1 MIEGVPMQ
9 PTSRT
14 ALAVV
19 VAALA
24 LIVSAG
30 AGATAARLVTGKD
43 IKNGTVTS
51 ADVKNKSLKPRD
63 FSARAKSRLR
73 GPTGATGATGAT
85 GPQGAPGISGFEV
98 VTRTVS
104 IPGIIGGT
112 GTVAAACPAGKKAIS
127 ANAAYAAPLAG
138 LLSQVT
144 RTSDTAFEA
153 TGLNTLAPIVD
164 QTLTLDVVC
173 ATIPA

>member
-1 MIEGVPMQ
+1 MK

-24 LIVSAG
+24 LVVSAG

-51 ADVKNKSLKPRD
+51 ADVKNKSLKARD
-63 FSARAKSRLR
+63 FSARAKSRMR
-73 GPTGATGATGAT
+73 GPAGATGATGAT

-98 VTRTVS
+98 VTRTVT
-104 IPGIIGGT
+104 IPALGGT
-112 GTVAAACPAGKKAIS
+112 GTVTAACPAGKKAIS
-127 ANAAYAAPLAG
+127 ATAGYAAPLAG

-153 TGLNTLAPIVD
+153 TGLSALGIVVD

-173 ATIPA
+173 ATIPG